1 MGAFYLPHELLE
13 DVRAHAAEAAPDEC
27 VGLLFGHSEQVDRIL
42 RLTNVSPTPQTH
54 FFADP
59 QALFTAL
66 QEADR
71 RSEQLLGNYH
81 SHPQTDAFPSLT
93 DLAGAQGKTVQ
104 LIVGRGAVRVFRL
117 YGGVVTELEL
127 KLQ

>member
-1 MGAFYLPHELLE
+1 MGVFYLPRELLE

-27 VGLLFGHSEQVDRIL
+27 VGLLLGCSARVDRVL
-42 RLTNVSPTPQTH
+42 RLTNVSPTPQTR

-71 RSEQLLGNYH
+71 RGEQLLGSYH
-81 SHPQTDAFPSLT
+81 SHPQTDALPSLS

-104 LIVGRGAVRVFRL
+104 LIVGRDTVRVFRL
-117 YGGVVTELEL
+117 YGGVATELEL
-127 KLQ
+127 KLL